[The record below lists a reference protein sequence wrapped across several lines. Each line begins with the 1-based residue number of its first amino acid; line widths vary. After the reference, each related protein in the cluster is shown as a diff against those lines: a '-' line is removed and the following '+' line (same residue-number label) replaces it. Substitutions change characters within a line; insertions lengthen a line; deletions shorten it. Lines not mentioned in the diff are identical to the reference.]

1 VTVVIS
7 GQDLS
12 IAEVVRVA
20 RNAEPAELSAQADH
34 RIREARAVVE
44 RALFAG
50 TEVYGLSTGVGV
62 LKRDRAPGEA
72 TALSDFNRRMV
83 EMHRTAQG
91 PAAPPDVVRAAML
104 RLANHFALG
113 TPGVRPE
120 LARLLI
126 DALNG
131 GTVPEVRILGS
142 VGQADLMMTADL
154 AHDLLH
160 RTGFELAAGEALALL
175 NNNAVSTGWAA
186 LAVHDA
192 AMLAGSME
200 VAGALS
206 LEGFGGNLSMLHPAI
221 AEVRPYPGLRA
232 SLDRLR
238 SLLEGSAMW
247 EPGAA
252 RNLQDPLTFRSM
264 PQLQGALR
272 DAIGFAEDR
281 LAIELNASQGNP
293 IVVPSEDRIVS
304 VANFEIAPLAQALD
318 LVRIALAPAL
328 TSAGERVVKLLER
341 PWSGL
346 PTGLTVESAAGGG
359 DAGLGYLGIAVQ
371 SIVAE
376 ARLLAQPVSFEMA
389 SSTHAEGIED
399 RATMAPLAAR
409 RLAEM
414 VALGERAVAVELATS
429 GQAAD
434 LRGTRLGVGTAAAL
448 TVVRSAVPFLEAGDL
463 VAPDL
468 EPLVD
473 LVRSGR
479 LAGAG
484 GEPST

>member
-1 VTVVIS
+1 MSVVVS
-7 GQDLS
+7 GSDLT
-12 IAEVVRVA
+12 IDEVVRVS
-20 RNAEPAELSAQADH
+20 RQAEHVDLSDEAVRRMQASRD
-34 RIREARAVVE
+34 VVE
-44 RALFAG
+44 RALVEG

-62 LKRDRAPGEA
+62 LKRDPAPSDGA
-72 TALSDFNRRMV
+72 ALSEFNRRMV

-91 PAAPPDVVRAAML
+91 PPVPDDVVRAAML

-113 TPGVRPE
+113 APGVRHE
-120 LARLLI
+120 LARLLV
-126 DALNG
+126 DALNDG
-131 GTVPEVRILGS
+131 PTPAVRMLGS
-142 VGQADLMMTADL
+142 VGQSDLMMTADL

-160 RTGFELAAGEALALL
+160 RTGFALAAGEALALL

-186 LAVHDA
+186 LAMHDA
-192 AMLAGSME
+192 RRVAEAME

-206 LEGFGGNLSMLHPAI
+206 LEAFAANLSLLHGAI
-221 AEVRPYPGLRA
+221 ADLRPYPGLRA
-232 SLDRLR
+232 SLARIR
-238 SLLEGSAMW
+238 SLLDGSGLW

-252 RNLQDPLTFRSM
+252 RNLQDPLTFRSL

-272 DAIGFAEDR
+272 DALAFAEDR
-281 LAIELNASQGNP
+281 LDIELNASQGNP
-293 IVVPSEDRIVS
+293 IVVPEEGRVVS
-304 VANFEIAPLAQALD
+304 VANFEVAPLAQALD

-346 PTGLTVESAAGGG
+346 PTGLVDESVSGSG
-359 DAGLGYLGIAVQ
+359 DAGLGYLGIAMQ

-389 SSTHAEGIED
+389 SSAHAEGIED

-414 VALGERAVAVELATS
+414 VALAERVVAIELVVGT
-429 GQAAD
+429 QAAD
-434 LRGTRLGVGTAAAL
+434 LRGGTLGRGTSDARAR
-448 TVVRSAVPFLEAGDL
+448 VRESVPFLAAGAL

-468 EPLVD
+468 EPLVAI
-473 LVRSGR
+473 VR
-479 LAGAG
+479 AGI
-484 GEPST
+484 PTD